1 MLFDTHAHLD
11 MDDFEKDREQVLTRA
26 LEAGVG
32 RILTIGIDLPSSHKA
47 LEIAEKNDFMVASVG
62 YHPHNAKEM
71 DEGALRK
78 LAELAA
84 SSKVVAWGEMGLD
97 FFRRHSPPRIQIQAF
112 QQQIQMAADIG
123 LPVIIHARDAHEPL
137 LEMLRKNRFPSGG
150 VIHCF
155 SGDYPMAGLFMDLG
169 FYISIPGTV
178 TYKKAVP
185 LQEVAAKIPLERLLV
200 ETDAPFLAPV
210 PHRGKRNEPAF
221 VAHTAR
227 EIARLRDM
235 DFEALANA
243 TSRNARTLFKLR
255 DMP

>member
-1 MLFDTHAHLD
+1 MLIDTHAHLD
-11 MDDFEKDREQVLTRA
+11 MKDFEKDREQVLARA
-26 LEAGVG
+26 LEAGVAG
-32 RILTIGIDLPSSHKA
+32 IVTIGVDLPSSRKA
-47 LEIAEKNDFMVASVG
+47 VEIAKQNDFMAASVG

-71 DEGALRK
+71 DEGAIRE

-84 SSKVVAWGEMGLD
+84 SPKVVAWGEIGLD
-97 FFRRHSPPRIQIQAF
+97 FFRRHSPPQTQIKAF
-112 QQQIQMAADIG
+112 QRQIHMAGDLG
-123 LPVIIHARDAHEPL
+123 LPVILHARDAHEPL
-137 LEMLRKNRFPSGG
+137 LEILRNNRFPSGG

-169 FYISIPGTV
+169 FHISIPGTV

-235 DFEALANA
+235 DFEALADA
-243 TSRNARTLFKLR
+243 TSRNAKTLFKLR